1 MKKRVLLLSLA
12 AALVTGFTVTS
23 CSSDDDFGVTAK
35 QNGKL
40 TLNFTGEGITSYK
53 GINVEIMELN
63 TGNIIKQSLESG
75 VTSFTFD
82 IPYGSYKITANGVI
96 IMSNEETRAAGVGQ
110 TDLSSPSQALTIHL
124 HAQKFHEDF
133 IIEEVFFTGVRT
145 PDNKNYNSG
154 RYFKITN
161 NTNKILYAD
170 KLIIGQSEFL
180 TTDDKNPTPY
190 NVNMSFAVKG
200 VMVLPGNGTD
210 YPVQPGDFIVIA
222 DNAINHKDNTSTAF
236 DLHNADFEFPSTNP
250 SLGQVDNP
258 SVPNA
263 EVIYTQMAYNMF
275 FLHNRGFESYVIARF
290 PAGENKDTFLQNN
303 KYDYEYLTS
312 AGTIKAVSAYAIP
325 NSWIIDAE
333 NNSVPTKFIHTL
345 TSASMDSGW
354 ASVGATDNDANRYGK
369 SVRRKVSGQMSNGR
383 NIYTDTNNSSNDF
396 TKDAVP
402 SLKDGIV
409 HLH

>member
-12 AALVTGFTVTS
+12 ATLVTGFTVTS

-40 TLNFTGEGITSYK
+40 TLTFTGEGITSYK
-53 GINVEIMELN
+53 GIDVEIMELN
-63 TGNIIKQSLESG
+63 TGSITKANLKPGETTI
-75 VTSFTFD
+75 TFD
-82 IPYGSYKITANGVI
+82 IPYGSYKITANGVV

-110 TDLSSPSQALTIHL
+110 TDLSAPLQTLTIPL
-124 HAQKFHEDF
+124 HALKFHEDF

-154 RYFKITN
+154 KYFKITN

-170 KLIIGQSEFL
+170 KLIIAQSEFL

-190 NVNMSFAVKG
+190 NVNMSFAIKG
-200 VMVLPGNGTD
+200 AMVLPGNGKD
-210 YPVQPGDFIVIA
+210 YPVKPGDFFVIA

-250 SLGQVDNP
+250 ALGQVDNP

-263 EVIYTQMAYNMF
+263 DIFYSQTNYSMF
-275 FLHNRGFESYVIARF
+275 LMHNRGFESYAIARF
-290 PAGENKDTFLQNN
+290 PTGEDKETFMQKY
-303 KYDYEYLTS
+303 KYDYTYITS
-312 AGTIKAVSAYAIP
+312 AGTVKPETAYAIP

-345 TSASMDSGW
+345 TSASIDSGW
-354 ASVGATDNDANRYGK
+354 TSVGATDSDANRYGK
-369 SVRRKVSGQMSNGR
+369 SVRRKISGQMSNGR
-383 NIYTDTNNSSNDF
+383 NMYTDTNNSSNDF

-402 SLKDGIV
+402 SLKDGIY
-409 HLH
+409 HQP

>member
-12 AALVTGFTVTS
+12 AVLVTGFTVTS

-40 TLNFTGEGITSYK
+40 QLTFTGEGITSYK

-63 TGNIIKQSLESG
+63 TGAITKQTLQPGE
-75 VTSFTFD
+75 TTYTFD
-82 IPYGSYKITANGVI
+82 IPYGSYKITANGVV

-110 TDLSSPSQALTIHL
+110 TDLSAPLQTLTILL

-145 PDNKNYNSG
+145 PDNKNYNSS

-222 DNAINHKDNTSTAF
+222 DNAINHKNNTSTAF

-263 EVIYTQMAYNMF
+263 EVIYTQMTYNMF

-290 PAGENKDTFLQNN
+290 PTGETKDTFLQNN
-303 KYDYEYLTS
+303 KYDYTYVTS
-312 AGTIKAVSAYAIP
+312 AGTVKAVSAYAIP

-354 ASVGATDNDANRYGK
+354 ASVGSTDNDANRYGK
-369 SVRRKVSGQMSNGR
+369 SVRRKLSGQMSNGK
-383 NIYTDTNNSSNDF
+383 NTYTDTNNSSNDF

-409 HLH
+409 H

>member
-82 IPYGSYKITANGVI
+82 IPYGSYKITANGVV

-145 PDNKNYNSG
+145 PDNIIRVVILKSPTIPI
-154 RYFKITN
+154 RFFTQTN
-161 NTNKILYAD
+161 
-170 KLIIGQSEFL
+170 
-180 TTDDKNPTPY
+180 
-190 NVNMSFAVKG
+190 
-200 VMVLPGNGTD
+200 
-210 YPVQPGDFIVIA
+210 
-222 DNAINHKDNTSTAF
+222 
-236 DLHNADFEFPSTNP
+236 
-250 SLGQVDNP
+250 
-258 SVPNA
+258 
-263 EVIYTQMAYNMF
+263 
-275 FLHNRGFESYVIARF
+275 
-290 PAGENKDTFLQNN
+290 
-303 KYDYEYLTS
+303 
-312 AGTIKAVSAYAIP
+312 
-325 NSWIIDAE
+325 
-333 NNSVPTKFIHTL
+333 
-345 TSASMDSGW
+345 
-354 ASVGATDNDANRYGK
+354 
-369 SVRRKVSGQMSNGR
+369 
-383 NIYTDTNNSSNDF
+383 
-396 TKDAVP
+396 
-402 SLKDGIV
+402 
-409 HLH
+409 